1 MDRPAS
7 YVIGD
12 LALTAAELGTAV
24 VVTGFGSGIQPSQLE
39 QLFSYGLVEG
49 RVIAV
54 LRQRPVTVVLIDHT
68 ELALEP
74 AIAAAIRVRAQTD
87 SARG

>member
-1 MDRPAS
+1 M
-7 YVIGD
+7 IGD
-12 LALTAAELGTAV
+12 LPLTAAEPGTAV
-24 VVTGFGSGIQPSQLE
+24 VVTRFGSGIQPSQIE

-49 RVIAV
+49 RVIGV

-74 AIAAAIRVRAQTD
+74 AIAAAIGVQPQTA
-87 SARG
+87 STRC